1 MKQYKRHI
9 AHNEEPNQYLIGRE
23 DIFYNLYITNVPYRN
38 IGFFYTWVTLYI
50 LYSFIMKFSL

>member
-23 DIFYNLYITNVPYRN
+23 EFIFIIYNQYSLSEYW
-38 IGFFYTWVTLYI
+38 FFFIYGLLVV
-50 LYSFIMKFSL
+50 YSL